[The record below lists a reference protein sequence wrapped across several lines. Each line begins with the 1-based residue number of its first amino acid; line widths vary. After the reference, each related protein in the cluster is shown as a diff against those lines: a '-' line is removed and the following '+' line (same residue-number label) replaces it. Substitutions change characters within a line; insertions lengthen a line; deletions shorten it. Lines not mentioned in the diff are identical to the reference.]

1 MPQINTIIL
10 DLDKSVFKHTVQI
23 LMPPPVLRKKL

>member
-10 DLDKSVFKHTVQI
+10 DLTKSVFKHTVQI
-23 LMPPPVLRKKL
+23 LTSPVLRKKL